1 MAGKLVA
8 GELVTGELVAGRLD
22 NVKTWGNVDEKMKKK
37 KNNG

>member
-8 GELVTGELVAGRLD
+8 GELVAGRLD
-22 NVKTWGNVDEKMKKK
+22 NVKNWGNEDEKMKKK